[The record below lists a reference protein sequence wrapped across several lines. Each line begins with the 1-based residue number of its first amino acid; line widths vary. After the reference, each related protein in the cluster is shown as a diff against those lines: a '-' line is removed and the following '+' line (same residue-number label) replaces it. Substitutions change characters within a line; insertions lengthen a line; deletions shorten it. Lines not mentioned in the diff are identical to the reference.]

1 MAILNDKA
9 CSCGR
14 GLPLIQEIQGRTTD
28 FIVAA
33 DGTLMHGLALIYV
46 VRDLPGVQ
54 QFKIIQEN
62 LHATRILLVTD
73 ATFKDTLITTIKSDV
88 MRRLGE
94 DVKVDVEIVPFI
106 AKEASGKYRYVI
118 SHVSPLEMQNRI
130 QTR

>member
-1 MAILNDKA
+1 
-9 CSCGR
+9 
-14 GLPLIQEIQGRTTD
+14 
-28 FIVAA
+28 
-33 DGTLMHGLALIYV
+33 MHGLALIYV

-62 LHATRILLVTD
+62 LHATRILLITD

-88 MRRLGE
+88 MRRLGA
-94 DVKVDVEIVPFI
+94 DVRVDVEIVTYI

-118 SHVSPLEMQNRI
+118 SHVSPLEMQKRI